1 MKVTAEI
8 ELTKNQENELRTMLL
23 IWGAKNIQVE
33 KKIEEKNEKGKI
45 VFKGRNFEIYRK
57 E

>member
-8 ELTKNQENELRTMLL
+8 KLTKNQENELRTMLL

-33 KKIEEKNEKGKI
+33 EKNEEKNEKGKI

>member
-1 MKVTAEI
+1 MKITAEI

-33 KKIEEKNEKGKI
+33 EKIEEKNEKGKI